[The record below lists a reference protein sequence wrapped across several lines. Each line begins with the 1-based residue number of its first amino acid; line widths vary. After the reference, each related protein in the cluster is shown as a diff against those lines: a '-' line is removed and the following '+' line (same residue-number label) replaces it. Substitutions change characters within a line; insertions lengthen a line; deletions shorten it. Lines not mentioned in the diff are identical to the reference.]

1 MSQMA
6 RVGQGCRDAI
16 LFDNKMLLHMLRSI
30 RLVYILHLC
39 IAQKM
44 KNVITSKTVFKT
56 IFQTFW
62 TADGNFLSDSLQSF
76 SRSSANYKYNTYQNL
91 ARFNANKRRNLI
103 IESMRCYYGIDQ

>member
-16 LFDNKMLLHMLRSI
+16 LFDKKMQLHMLRSI

-44 KNVITSKTVFKT
+44 KNVITSKPVFKT

-62 TADGNFLSDSLQSF
+62 TADGNFLSNSLQSF

-91 ARFNANKRRNLI
+91 TRLNAIIRRNVI
-103 IESMRCYYGIDQ
+103 IGSMRCYHGLVQ